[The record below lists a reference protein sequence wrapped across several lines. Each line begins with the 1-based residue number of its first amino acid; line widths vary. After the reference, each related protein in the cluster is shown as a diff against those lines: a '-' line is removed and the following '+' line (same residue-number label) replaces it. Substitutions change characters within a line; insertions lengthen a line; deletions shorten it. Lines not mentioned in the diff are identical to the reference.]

1 MQMKYIQLFEHW
13 VSDNKSDSPI
23 YLIANSS
30 NKKERSI
37 EEMYLYEALKLKINK
52 ETNEL
57 VVVSD
62 LEGREGSQETFIN
75 KNILKN
81 NGFRWNKNN
90 WTISADKLDIATS
103 TLSLINKVDYI
114 ITSLEEVEEMVENS
128 EESDKKNILKARLAS
143 FIEELANATDETV
156 LSEKIRK
163 YLDFF
168 SKFHNYSYHNRI
180 MIYIQRP
187 DATRVASYRK
197 WKEKNRQVKKG
208 AKGISIFVPIIK
220 NKEVTREDDD
230 NMIDNI
236 EFEDGDEQNKEVK
249 KSLVGYRIGVV
260 FDISDT
266 EATSPEGEVPDEPQW
281 WGDNTPSET
290 ADELFGYV
298 SEMAKDM
305 GIKVTTEQAMRGER
319 GYAAG
324 DHINISSGVEGV
336 GRLSTM
342 IHEIAHE
349 LMHFRENSIFY
360 QGEKLDL
367 TKELMELQA
376 ESVSYVVLKHYD
388 LPASHHPTYL
398 ALWRANK
405 DVIEA
410 NLQVIS
416 KVSQFIITKIDE
428 QAEYAKQKSF

>member
-1 MQMKYIQLFEHW
+1 MKYIQLFEHW
-13 VSDNKSDSPI
+13 VSNNKSDSPI
-23 YLIANSS
+23 YLIDNSL
-30 NKKERSI
+30 NNKERSI
-37 EEMYLYEALKLKINK
+37 EEMYLYEALKLKINR

-62 LEGREGSQETFIN
+62 LEGRQGSQETFVN

-90 WTISADKLDIATS
+90 WTIPADKLDIATS

-128 EESDKKNILKARLAS
+128 EVSDKKNILKARLAS

-168 SKFHNYSYHNRI
+168 SKFYNYSYHNRI

-208 AKGISIFVPIIK
+208 ASGISIFIPIIK
-220 NKEVTREDDD
+220 NKEMSKEDDD
-230 NMIDNI
+230 NMVDNV
-236 EFEDGDEQNKEVK
+236 EFADGDEQNKEIK

-266 EATSPEGEVPDEPQW
+266 EATSPEGEIPDEPQW
-281 WGDNTPSET
+281 WGENTPSET
-290 ADELFGYV
+290 ADELFGYI

-305 GIKVTTEQAMRGER
+305 GI
-319 GYAAG
+319 
-324 DHINISSGVEGV
+324 
-336 GRLSTM
+336 
-342 IHEIAHE
+342 
-349 LMHFRENSIFY
+349 
-360 QGEKLDL
+360 
-367 TKELMELQA
+367 
-376 ESVSYVVLKHYD
+376 
-388 LPASHHPTYL
+388 
-398 ALWRANK
+398 
-405 DVIEA
+405 
-410 NLQVIS
+410 
-416 KVSQFIITKIDE
+416 
-428 QAEYAKQKSF
+428 

>member
-1 MQMKYIQLFEHW
+1 
-13 VSDNKSDSPI
+13 
-23 YLIANSS
+23 
-30 NKKERSI
+30 
-37 EEMYLYEALKLKINK
+37 
-52 ETNEL
+52 
-57 VVVSD
+57 
-62 LEGREGSQETFIN
+62 
-75 KNILKN
+75 
-81 NGFRWNKNN
+81 
-90 WTISADKLDIATS
+90 
-103 TLSLINKVDYI
+103 
-114 ITSLEEVEEMVENS
+114 MVENS
-128 EESDKKNILKARLAS
+128 EVSDKKNILKARLAS

-168 SKFHNYSYHNRI
+168 SKFYNYSYHNRI

-208 AKGISIFVPIIK
+208 ANGISIFVPIIK
-220 NKEVTREDDD
+220 NKEMTREDDD
-230 NMIDNI
+230 NMVDNI
-236 EFEDGDEQNKEVK
+236 EFADGDEQNKEIK

-266 EATSPEGEVPDEPQW
+266 EATSPEGEIPDEPQW
-281 WGDNTPSET
+281 WGENTPSET
-290 ADELFGYV
+290 ADELFGYI

-342 IHEIAHE
+342 IHEISHE

-367 TKELMELQA
+367 TKELKELQA

-388 LPASHHPTYL
+388 LPAMHHPTYL

-410 NLQVIS
+410 NLEVIS
-416 KVSQFIITKIDE
+416 KVSQFIITKLDE

>member
-1 MQMKYIQLFEHW
+1 MKYIKLFEQW
-13 VSDNKSDSPI
+13 ELNTKSNSPI
-23 YLIANSS
+23 YLIDGSS
-30 NKKERSI
+30 NKKERSV
-37 EEMYLYEALKLKINK
+37 EQMALHEALKLKINK
-52 ETNEL
+52 EANEL

-62 LEGREGSQETFIN
+62 LEGREGSQETFAN
-75 KNILKN
+75 KNVLKN
-81 NGFRWNKNN
+81 SGFRWNKNN
-90 WTISADKLDIATS
+90 WTITADKFEEAKSVI
-103 TLSLINKVDYI
+103 SLINKVDYI
-114 ITSLEEVEEMVENS
+114 IGSLEELEEMVENV
-128 EESDKKNILKARLAS
+128 EESDKKNILKARLSA
-143 FIEELANATDETV
+143 FILELANATDETV

-168 SKFHNYSYHNRI
+168 SKFHNYSYNNRI
-180 MIYIQRP
+180 LIYIQRP
-187 DATRVASYRK
+187 DATRVASYAK
-197 WKEKNRQVKKG
+197 WKEKSRQVKKG

-220 NKEVTREDDD
+220 NKEVSKEDDD
-230 NMIDNI
+230 AINAV
-236 EFEDGDEQNKEVK
+236 EFDGDNQETKEIK

-266 EATSPEGEVPDEPQW
+266 EAVGPEGEIPDAPQW
-281 WGDNTPSET
+281 WGENTPSET

-305 GIKVTTEQAMRGER
+305 GIKITTEQATGGER

-342 IHEIAHE
+342 IHEVAHE
-349 LMHFRENSIFY
+349 LMHFRKNSIFY
-360 QGEKLDL
+360 QGETLDL

-388 LPASHHPTYL
+388 LPATHHSTYL
-398 ALWRANK
+398 ALWKANK

-410 NLQVIS
+410 NLAVIS

-428 QAEYAKQKSF
+428 QAEFSKEKSY

>member
-1 MQMKYIQLFEHW
+1 MNMKYIKLFEQW
-13 VSDNKSDSPI
+13 ELGNKSTSPV
-23 YLIANSS
+23 YLIDDSS
-30 NKKERSI
+30 TKKERSI
-37 EEMYLYEALKLKINK
+37 EQMALHEALKLKINK
-52 ETNEL
+52 EANEL

-62 LEGREGSQETFIN
+62 LEGREASQETFAN
-75 KNILKN
+75 KNVLKN
-81 NGFRWNKNN
+81 SGFRWNKNN
-90 WTISADKLDIATS
+90 WTITADKFEQAKS
-103 TLSLINKVDYI
+103 TISLINKVDYI
-114 ITSLEEVEEMVENS
+114 IGSLEELEEMVENI
-128 EESDKKNILKARLAS
+128 EESDKKNILKGRLSA
-143 FIEELANATDETV
+143 FIEELANSTDEAT

-168 SKFHNYSYHNRI
+168 SKFHNYSYNNRI
-180 MIYIQRP
+180 LIYIQRP
-187 DATRVASYRK
+187 DAKRVASYAK
-197 WKEKNRQVKKG
+197 WKEKSRQVKKG

-220 NKEVTREDDD
+220 SKEVSKEEDDD
-230 NMIDNI
+230 AINNI
-236 EFEDGDEQNKEVK
+236 EMESGEEKEVK
-249 KSLVGYRIGVV
+249 RSLVGYRIGVV

-266 EATSPEGEVPDEPQW
+266 EAMVPEGEIPDEPEW
-281 WGDNTPSET
+281 WGENTPSET

-305 GIKVTTEQAMRGER
+305 GIKITTEQAMGRER

-360 QGEKLDL
+360 QGEKLNL

-388 LPASHHPTYL
+388 LPATHHSTYL
-398 ALWRANK
+398 ALWKANK

-410 NLQVIS
+410 NLAVIS

-428 QAEYAKQKSF
+428 QAEFAKEKSF